1 MSPHSDLAGD
11 VSRAAAADPEANAD
25 PEEPPPEDDA
35 TWTREFF
42 HEENIMHTLQCLLRS
57 GGRTIEDLCRMCI
70 DASASDVVP
79 ALTPEGLMPFSNNY
93 GYVFRYEDMNKK
105 QIRALRTVVETM
117 AAENRV
123 MRCVHENNF
132 YVVPLN
138 KNFIKIKDEVLVFGA
153 ASFMSKCLTHTYVS
167 GDGHTITGKLSEF
180 EQERLINDSL
190 FRIINSCKMRRGVLH
205 ECMRMLQAHN
215 ISF

>member
-105 QIRALRTVVETM
+105 QIRALRAVVETM

-138 KNFIKIKDEVLVFGA
+138 KNFIKIKLNN
-153 ASFMSKCLTHTYVS
+153 L
-167 GDGHTITGKLSEF
+167 
-180 EQERLINDSL
+180 
-190 FRIINSCKMRRGVLH
+190 KMKPKRY
-205 ECMRMLQAHN
+205 
-215 ISF
+215 

>member
-1 MSPHSDLAGD
+1 MSCCSKVQLPPLLLFSLPFPLRQKKKIETEPASLRGCATLSTHSDLAGD
-11 VSRAAAADPEANAD
+11 VSRAAAAD

-93 GYVFRYEDMNKK
+93 GYVFR
-105 QIRALRTVVETM
+105 
-117 AAENRV
+117 
-123 MRCVHENNF
+123 
-132 YVVPLN
+132 
-138 KNFIKIKDEVLVFGA
+138 
-153 ASFMSKCLTHTYVS
+153 
-167 GDGHTITGKLSEF
+167 
-180 EQERLINDSL
+180 
-190 FRIINSCKMRRGVLH
+190 
-205 ECMRMLQAHN
+205 
-215 ISF
+215 